1 MGKRLR
7 TSRKLKAKETASEP
21 SRKGRLSLGW
31 SGKGCCEKK
40 FTFQLGG
47 WGGLVGSVG
56 RIKVPNIYPLCLQV
70 KGGIRSS
77 SLFDES

>member
-40 FTFQLGG
+40 FTFQSGG
-47 WGGLVGSVG
+47 VG
-56 RIKVPNIYPLCLQV
+56 RVGGERRADKGSQHLSALSSS
-70 KGGIRSS
+70 KGGHPLIQPLR
-77 SLFDES
+77 